1 MWHEGRLRDVND
13 LPQFITQV
21 TIWAPPLIFA
31 IIVHEVMHGVI
42 ARMLGDE
49 TAHRAGRLTLN
60 PIAHIDPFGTIIL
73 PAILIFAG
81 APVFGYAK
89 PVPIDYRNLR
99 NPRTGIMLVA
109 AAGPLTNLTLAAISV
124 VLLIIVGPHE
134 RGAMGPTVV
143 HPIVLMLQ
151 ASVIANVELG
161 VFNLIPILPLDGGR
175 VLVGLL
181 PFRAARALSRF
192 EGIGF
197 LLLFALLYFRGFNL
211 ALGRIMGAVTNG
223 LVMVIVRVAE
233 RL

>member
-1 MWHEGRLRDVND
+1 VNNLPEF
-13 LPQFITQV
+13 LPQLI
-21 TIWAPPLIFA
+21 IWAPPLIFA
-31 IIVHEVMHGVI
+31 IIVHEVMHGVV

-49 TAHRAGRLTLN
+49 TAQRAGRLTLN
-60 PIAHIDPFGTIIL
+60 PIAHVDLFGTIIL
-73 PAILIFAG
+73 PAILLFAG

-134 RGAMGPTVV
+134 RGSMGATVV

-181 PFRAARALSRF
+181 PFRAARLLSRF

-211 ALGRIMGAVTNG
+211 ALGRIMGAVING
-223 LVMVIVRVAE
+223 LVAVIEGIVGMP
-233 RL
+233 